1 MLKKINFQFLLSYL
15 GLLPF
20 SVILFDKFFFKL
32 LDYNIVNDFSIFY
45 SIIIFVFIGAI
56 NWNLKKNISILIVLL
71 GFIPSLVSVL
81 IILMFLYYGK
91 IPWQNQ
97 ESVSSILKIKE
108 DFGWKNE
115 IIGEFVLFITY
126 CRNLGFTD
134 KPNYKYLHNM
144 ISNLMILSE

>member
-15 GLLPF
+15 GLSPF
-20 SVILFDKFFFKL
+20 LVILFDKFFFKL

-81 IILMFLYYGK
+81 IILMFLYSYEV
-91 IPWQNQ
+91 INY
-97 ESVSSILKIKE
+97 L
-108 DFGWKNE
+108 
-115 IIGEFVLFITY
+115 IILFIIQLILDNFIYIEQNSRYVFYQLRIPLTFIVI
-126 CRNLGFTD
+126 L
-134 KPNYKYLHNM
+134 YL
-144 ISNLMILSE
+144 ILIQF